1 MRKNIII
8 SLLLV
13 IFSMAICFALAA
25 CNNKNGSGENSA
37 DSEKKYSEGLK
48 YVLSDDKTFFYVC
61 GIGSCSD
68 ADVFLP
74 STHEGKPVKGIW
86 SQAFENCTNLAS
98 VTIGDNITSIGNY
111 AFSGCSSLT
120 NIVIPN
126 NVTTIGGN
134 SFQNCTNL
142 TSVTI
147 GNGVTSIYGYSFQ
160 NCTNLANVTIGDN
173 VTSIEKYTF
182 SGCSGLTNIVI
193 PNNVTTISENAF
205 ENCTNLISVTIG
217 NNVTSI
223 ESYAFY
229 NCYKLVEV
237 INKSS
242 LNIISGDYANGKVG
256 SYAKT
261 VHNGD
266 SKIVKKDN
274 YIFITGDDGVN
285 YLIEYIGNASDLI
298 LPESYDG
305 EYYAINDYAF
315 YKTDNLKSIK
325 IPDCVTSI
333 GEYSFRNCTNLANVT
348 IGDNV
353 TSIEKYTFSGCSG
366 LTNIVIPNNV
376 TTISENAFENC
387 TNLISVTIGNNVTS
401 IESYAF
407 YNCYKLVEV
416 INKSSLNIISGDYAN
431 GKVGSYAKTVHNGD
445 SKIVKKDNY
454 IFITGDDGVNYLIE
468 YIGNASDLIL
478 PESYDGEYY
487 AINGYAFYKTDNLK
501 SIKIPNCVTSIG
513 EYSFENCT
521 NLASVTIGAG
531 VTSIEDYAFVRCS
544 SLASVTLING
554 EAEISDSAFYKC
566 EAIKYNEDDYGYYLG
581 CDTSPY
587 LVFMKQK
594 GSSCIIN
601 DGCVNIL
608 GSFNTSINTLKMP
621 SGVKRINEDAFY
633 YTTVITSAEIP
644 AFAIKYLK
652 KVKNVDDIIV
662 TSGDIGNYA
671 FSDMELKSVTIASN
685 ATYIGMYAFQNCF
698 YLDTVY
704 IPNSVTEIGKNIFHT
719 SGWSVDPTIIYNG
732 TMEQWKNIVKDKQWK
747 GTNGIYGTSVSIT
760 IKCVDGTLIEE

>member
-13 IFSMAICFALAA
+13 IFSMAICFALVA
-25 CNNKNGSGENSA
+25 CNNKNGNGENSA

-86 SQAFENCTNLAS
+86 SQAFQNCTNLAS
-98 VTIGDNITSIGNY
+98 VTIGDNVMSIGDY

-126 NVTTIGGN
+126 NVTTIGGK

-193 PNNVTTISENAF
+193 PNNVTTISKNAF

-223 ESYAFY
+223 EGSAFY

-237 INKSS
+237 INKSN
-242 LNIISGDYANGKVG
+242 LNIISGKGEVG

-274 YIFITGDDGVN
+274 YMFITGDDGVN

-333 GEYSFRNCTNLANVT
+333 GEYSFQNCTNLANVT

-353 TSIEKYTFSGCSG
+353 TSIGEYSFW
-366 LTNIVIPNNV
+366 
-376 TTISENAFENC
+376 NC

-401 IESYAF
+401 IEKYTF
-407 YNCYKLVEV
+407 
-416 INKSSLNIISGDYAN
+416 SG
-431 GKVGSYAKTVHNGD
+431 
-445 SKIVKKDNY
+445 
-454 IFITGDDGVNYLIE
+454 
-468 YIGNASDLIL
+468 
-478 PESYDGEYY
+478 
-487 AINGYAFYKTDNLK
+487 
-501 SIKIPNCVTSIG
+501 
-513 EYSFENCT
+513 
-521 NLASVTIGAG
+521 
-531 VTSIEDYAFVRCS
+531 CS

-581 CDTSPY
+581 CDASPY

-608 GSFNTSINTLKMP
+608 GSFNTSINTLKIP
-621 SGVKRINEDAFY
+621 SSVKRINEDAFY

-671 FSDMELKSVTIASN
+671 FSDMKLKSVTIASN

>member
-48 YVLSDDKTFFYVC
+48 YVLSDDKTFYYVC

-86 SQAFENCTNLAS
+86 SQAFQNCTNLAS
-98 VTIGDNITSIGNY
+98 VTIGDNVTSIGDY

-147 GNGVTSIYGYSFQ
+147 GNGVTSIYGNSFQ

-182 SGCSGLTNIVI
+182 SGCSSLTNIVI
-193 PNNVTTISENAF
+193 PNNVTTISKNAF
-205 ENCTNLISVTIG
+205 ENCINLTSVTIG

-223 ESYAFY
+223 EGYAFY

-333 GEYSFRNCTNLANVT
+333 GEYSFRNCTNLASVT

-353 TSIEKYTFSGCSG
+353 TSIEKYTFSGCSS
-366 LTNIVIPNNV
+366 LT
-376 TTISENAFENC
+376 
-387 TNLISVTIGNNVTS
+387 
-401 IESYAF
+401 
-407 YNCYKLVEV
+407 
-416 INKSSLNIISGDYAN
+416 
-431 GKVGSYAKTVHNGD
+431 
-445 SKIVKKDNY
+445 
-454 IFITGDDGVNYLIE
+454 
-468 YIGNASDLIL
+468 
-478 PESYDGEYY
+478 
-487 AINGYAFYKTDNLK
+487 
-501 SIKIPNCVTSIG
+501 
-513 EYSFENCT
+513 
-521 NLASVTIGAG
+521 
-531 VTSIEDYAFVRCS
+531 
-544 SLASVTLING
+544 SVTLING

-581 CDTSPY
+581 CDASPY

-608 GSFNTSINTLKMP
+608 GSFNTSINTLKIP
-621 SGVKRINEDAFY
+621 SSVKRINEDAFY

-671 FSDMELKSVTIASN
+671 FSDMKLKSVTIASN

-704 IPNSVTEIGKNIFHT
+704 IPNSVTEIGKNIFYT

>member
-48 YVLSDDKTFFYVC
+48 YVLSDDKTFYYVC

-86 SQAFENCTNLAS
+86 SQAFQNCTNLAS
-98 VTIGDNITSIGNY
+98 VTIGDNVTSIGDY

-147 GNGVTSIYGYSFQ
+147 GNGVTSIYGNSFQ

-182 SGCSGLTNIVI
+182 SGCSSLT
-193 PNNVTTISENAF
+193 
-205 ENCTNLISVTIG
+205 
-217 NNVTSI
+217 
-223 ESYAFY
+223 
-229 NCYKLVEV
+229 
-237 INKSS
+237 
-242 LNIISGDYANGKVG
+242 
-256 SYAKT
+256 
-261 VHNGD
+261 
-266 SKIVKKDN
+266 
-274 YIFITGDDGVN
+274 
-285 YLIEYIGNASDLI
+285 
-298 LPESYDG
+298 
-305 EYYAINDYAF
+305 
-315 YKTDNLKSIK
+315 
-325 IPDCVTSI
+325 
-333 GEYSFRNCTNLANVT
+333 
-348 IGDNV
+348 
-353 TSIEKYTFSGCSG
+353 
-366 LTNIVIPNNV
+366 
-376 TTISENAFENC
+376 
-387 TNLISVTIGNNVTS
+387 
-401 IESYAF
+401 
-407 YNCYKLVEV
+407 
-416 INKSSLNIISGDYAN
+416 
-431 GKVGSYAKTVHNGD
+431 
-445 SKIVKKDNY
+445 
-454 IFITGDDGVNYLIE
+454 
-468 YIGNASDLIL
+468 
-478 PESYDGEYY
+478 
-487 AINGYAFYKTDNLK
+487 
-501 SIKIPNCVTSIG
+501 
-513 EYSFENCT
+513 
-521 NLASVTIGAG
+521 
-531 VTSIEDYAFVRCS
+531 
-544 SLASVTLING
+544 SVTLING

-581 CDTSPY
+581 CDASPY

-608 GSFNTSINTLKMP
+608 GSFNTSINTLKIP
-621 SGVKRINEDAFY
+621 SSVKRINEDAFY

-671 FSDMELKSVTIASN
+671 FSDMKLKSVTIASN

-704 IPNSVTEIGKNIFHT
+704 IPNSVTEIGKNIFYT